1 NGANTVTVR
10 GTNSAGIDEK
20 STTIIYRQYN
30 PVKPPVVDITFPVG
44 NPAETSTPTAQVQAT
59 VLNVN
64 SQQEIS
70 VFVNATQLTSFF
82 YDGNTHQVSFNAPLN
97 IGSNLVK
104 VVASTTSG
112 YAEDV
117 QTIVYKRIIQQQPP
131 VVTFVNPASSP
142 QTVTQQAYNI
152 QATVMNV
159 DNKRQIRIR
168 HNAVIITPDMYT
180 YTSISKQVFFSTNQV
195 PGNNIFEVTG
205 TNEAGSDTETA
216 T

>member
-1 NGANTVTVR
+1 TIIYRKAVVEYPPIVTFLDPFENPKTVTISNYGVRARVQNVTSQQQISVWVNSIPTTNFTYSNSSQEVFLQTGLVNGANTVTVR

-82 YDGNTHQVSFNAPLN
+82 YDGNT
-97 IGSNLVK
+97 
-104 VVASTTSG
+104 
-112 YAEDV
+112 
-117 QTIVYKRIIQQQPP
+117 
-131 VVTFVNPASSP
+131 
-142 QTVTQQAYNI
+142 
-152 QATVMNV
+152 
-159 DNKRQIRIR
+159 
-168 HNAVIITPDMYT
+168 
-180 YTSISKQVFFSTNQV
+180 
-195 PGNNIFEVTG
+195 
-205 TNEAGSDTETA
+205 
-216 T
+216 